1 MELVPF
7 IESAMFVRDEQPRA
21 RHDADSGSRIIPLRI
36 SHRPSFPDTPSNET
50 VMPDSA
56 SLQHLFP
63 ALQEIPAEFRLAS
76 PIHQR
81 VSLVDGELRPWD
93 GATKTVLSPVC
104 VRQADGSVEQVEI
117 GSYPVMGETESDAA
131 LDAAVRAY
139 DAGRGE
145 WPTMKVEQRIACMQ
159 DFIKRMVAQRELVVN
174 LIMWEIGKS
183 LADSQKEFDRTVTY
197 MTQTIDALKELD
209 NANSR
214 FVIAEGTIGQ
224 IRRTPLGVVL
234 CMGPYNYP
242 LNETFATLIPALL
255 MGNTVVFKPP
265 QYGTLLFEPLLEAF
279 RDAFPK
285 GVINTI
291 YAPGAVVVPHML
303 ASGKINVLAL
313 IGSSKVADHL
323 KKQHPKSHRL
333 RAILGLDAKNAAIV
347 LPDADLDLTVKECLL
362 GALSFNGQRCTALK
376 MLLVHRSIVDE
387 FLKRFTAALEQ
398 LKIGMPW
405 EKGVSITP
413 LPGMHRT
420 AYMTDAIDDAKAKGA
435 QVVNHQ
441 GGEFS
446 KTLFYPAVVYP
457 VSEGMKLYRE
467 EQFGPIIPVAPFDDV
482 ETALDYVTTSEHG
495 QQVSIFGSDPAQIG
509 ALVDPLVNQVCRVNI
524 NCQCQRGPDVFP
536 FAGRKDS
543 AEGTLSVSD
552 ALRAF
557 SIRSMVAAK
566 QTDSS
571 KQLLDSIVSD
581 HHSKFI
587 NTGFI
592 F

>member
-1 MELVPF
+1 MAQIGF
-7 IESAMFVRDEQPRA
+7 
-21 RHDADSGSRIIPLRI
+21 
-36 SHRPSFPDTPSNET
+36 ET
-50 VMPDSA
+50 
-56 SLQHLFP
+56 LQQLFP
-63 ALQEIPAEFRLAS
+63 SADDIPEAARLGE

-81 VSLVDGELRPWD
+81 VSLVDGELKAWD
-93 GATKTVLSPVC
+93 GACKTVLSPVC
-104 VRQADGSVEQVEI
+104 VRQASGEVEQVAI
-117 GSYPVMGETESDAA
+117 GSYPVMGETESDTA
-131 LDAAVRAY
+131 LEAAVRAY
-139 DAGRGE
+139 DHGRGE
-145 WPTMKVEQRIACMQ
+145 WPTMTVAQRIGCMQ
-159 DFIKRMVAQRELVVN
+159 DFIRRMVAKRHEVVN

-183 LADSQKEFDRTVTY
+183 LTDSQKEFDRTVSY
-197 MTQTIDALKELD
+197 MQDTISALKEQD
-209 NANSR
+209 NSNSR
-214 FVIAEGTIGQ
+214 FAIAEGTIGQ

-265 QYGTLLFEPLLEAF
+265 QYGTLLFYPLLEAF
-279 RDAFPK
+279 RFAFPK

-303 ASGKINVLAL
+303 ASGKIDVLAL

-347 LPDADLDLTVKECLL
+347 LPDADIDLAVKECLL

-376 MLLVHRSIVDE
+376 ILMVHRSIVDT
-387 FLKRFTAALEQ
+387 FLERFTAALEK
-398 LKIGMPW
+398 LKVGMPW
-405 EKGVSITP
+405 EQGVSITP

-420 AYMTDAIDDAKAKGA
+420 TYMTQAIDDAKAKGA
-435 QVVNHQ
+435 NVVNE
-441 GGEFS
+441 GGGVFC

-457 VSEGMKLYRE
+457 VKEGMMLYRE
-467 EQFGPIIPVAPFDDV
+467 EQFGPIIPVMPFDDI
-482 ETALDYVTTSEHG
+482 ETPLEYVITSDHG
-495 QQVSIFGSDPAQIG
+495 QQVSIFGTDSAQIG
-509 ALVDPLVNQVCRVNI
+509 ALVDPLVNQVCRVNL

-543 AEGTLSVSD
+543 AEGTLSVTD

-566 QTDSS
+566 ETDQN
-571 KQLLDSIVSD
+571 KALLDAMVTN
-581 HHSKFI
+581 HHSKFV

-592 F
+592 L